1 VKKIIFAKQLPG
13 GIWQW
18 FYPHGTGADN
28 ETRSGDAEALA
39 EHFEHKIP
47 AQVVMVLPGQD
58 VISQRQTVDESN
70 KRHMAKLLPY
80 EMEDNIVDPV
90 DDLYFH
96 FGMPQNDAVE
106 VLYTRED
113 NIQAAIEDLEAVGC
127 DILKIIPDYLCM
139 KAQENECV
147 LVLDE
152 GMLYARTSNLLGF
165 AVEAEFAP
173 LVMPSLASHLTDEHT
188 VKIITSDTQQAKS
201 IAALLPSEW
210 LAEHKSDI
218 QALQGTFW
226 DAIDHEHLGAKLNLR
241 SGKFARQLPFKQW
254 IDVWKLPAIVAGVA
268 FAVSAGSV
276 VLANKQL
283 KDESV
288 DVRKQ
293 IQTVYQ
299 SVVPGGRSRDPI
311 KALENMVSKTGNK
324 NLPSNSMALINVV
337 SSAMKSTPDIAL
349 TRMRY
354 SGDKRELQVSVE
366 TPNFSDLESLRQA
379 VVSAGFN
386 AELLRVTTQGDLQR
400 ANVKISGDQS

>member
-1 VKKIIFAKQLPG
+1 MKKIIFAKQLPG

-18 FYPHGTGADN
+18 FYPGGVDADN
-28 ETRSGDAEALA
+28 EVRSGDAEALA
-39 EHFEHKIP
+39 EYFEHKIP

-58 VISQRQTVDESN
+58 VISQRQVVDESN

-96 FGMPQNDAVE
+96 FGTPQNETVD

-113 NIQAAIEDLEAVGC
+113 NILTAIEDLESVGC
-127 DILKIIPDYLCM
+127 DILKITPDYLCI

-152 GMLYARTSNLLGF
+152 GVLYARSANLLGF
-165 AVEAEFAP
+165 AVESEFAA
-173 LVMPSLASHLTDEHT
+173 LVMPSLAHYLTDEHK
-188 VKIITSDTQQAKS
+188 VKIIASDTAEAKS
-201 IAALLPSEW
+201 IAALLPNEW
-210 LAEHKSDI
+210 LSENKSSV
-218 QALQGTFW
+218 QALQGSFW
-226 DAIDHEHLGAKLNLR
+226 DAVDVEFLGAKLNLR

-254 IDVWKLPAIVAGVA
+254 VDLWKLPAIVAGVA

-276 VLANKQL
+276 MLANKQL
-283 KDESV
+283 NDESI

-299 SVVPGGRSRDPI
+299 SVVPGGRSRDPV

-324 NLPSNSMALINVV
+324 NQPSNAMILIDVV
-337 SSAMKSTPDIAL
+337 SSAMKSTPNISL

-366 TPNFSDLESLRQA
+366 TPNFGDLESLRQA
-379 VVSAGFN
+379 VTRAGFN
-386 AELLRVTTQGDLQR
+386 AELLRVTTQGELQR